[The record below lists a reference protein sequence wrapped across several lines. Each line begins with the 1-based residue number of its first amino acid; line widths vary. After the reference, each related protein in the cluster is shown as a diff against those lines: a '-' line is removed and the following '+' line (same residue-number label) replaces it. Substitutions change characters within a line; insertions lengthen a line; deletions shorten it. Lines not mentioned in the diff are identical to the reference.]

1 MGCFSIIQKVF
12 ECGQK
17 ETSKDQSVSLF
28 LSEKLRRW
36 TYGFE
41 YAALKVKNHL
51 ERVLLSDVVT
61 TVMIT

>member
-1 MGCFSIIQKVF
+1 MGCFSIMQKVF
-12 ECGQK
+12 DCGRK
-17 ETSKDQSVSLF
+17 ENSEDQSVSLF

-41 YAALKVKNHL
+41 YAAIEVKNHL

-61 TVMIT
+61 TVMIM